1 MSYIKLT
8 NGVAEEYSFIQLRKD
23 NPQVSFPKTP
33 SADLLAGYDVYA
45 YETDPI
51 PMNTPV
57 IEGEFFYE
65 LEGQW
70 RKGFNTRAITDDEK
84 RQDMVVSPRQA
95 RLALNAA
102 GLLANVETAIEA
114 MSDPEKTVVRLE
126 WEYATQIERTS
137 AWVVSMGT
145 ALGLTELELDQL
157 FISAAGL

>member
-1 MSYIKLT
+1 
-8 NGVAEEYSFIQLRKD
+8 
-23 NPQVSFPKTP
+23 
-33 SADLLAGYDVYA
+33 VYA

-65 LEGQW
+65 LNGQW
-70 RKGFNTRAITDDEK
+70 RKGFNTRAITDNEK

-114 MSDPEKTVVRLE
+114 MSDPEKTIVRLE

-137 AWVVSMGT
+137 TWVVSMGT

-157 FISAAGL
+157 FVTAAGL

>member
-1 MSYIKLT
+1 MSYIKLN
-8 NGVAEEYSFIQLRKD
+8 NGVAEEYTFSQLRKD
-23 NPQVSFPKTP
+23 NPQVSFPKQP
-33 SADLLAGYDVYA
+33 STDLLAGYDVYA

-65 LEGQW
+65 LNGQW

-102 GLLANVETAIEA
+102 GLLASVETAIEA

-137 AWVVSMGT
+137 TWVVSMGT

-157 FISAAGL
+157 FVTAAGL